1 MTDLLL
7 SEMLALLLVLPALL
21 RPFSNHL
28 KRGRAIPIL
37 PFLSLFVCICIIIGQ
52 GIVLFLFMLSL
63 FVLIVCLSEVG
74 RLISFFQDVLN
85 DFYGIASIILRI
97 LLLIL
102 WGCVT
107 YFAFH
112 FTPEPAIKT
121 EHQLTVRPVELN
133 NTAMQQNEPKAS
145 FIESVLIERTGGADK
160 KALVIVAE
168 AFPANGQPGSIA
180 AFAADNGYTVLEIT
194 RLNPKPLIPRA
205 ELYGKLLHL
214 AGKKEQR
221 YLAKES
227 DPQTAAHFSAFL
239 QKVIARYGVRK
250 RLFLYAEGIYTD
262 LAAQFCAENPGTF
275 TGVFFCLSE
284 EEPMPQIPEGWAQIV
299 REDELTASAAVIP
312 AVSGLAAAAHPTIS
326 GTDPAVDMDSSSG
339 ESHSAEAG
347 ASSAPAAKPADS
359 SDAASAVPLPFCC
372 YIRPYPMLAGFGS
385 LRAEDIFAAEL
396 LGSGRSI
403 GRQDKAAAAAAFDR
417 YAVLF

>member
-85 DFYGIASIILRI
+85 DFYGIASIMLRI

-102 WGCVT
+102 WGGVT

-121 EHQLTVRPVELN
+121 EHQLTVRPVDLS
-133 NTAMQQNEPKAS
+133 NTA
-145 FIESVLIERTGGADK
+145 IESLLIERTGGADK

-205 ELYGKLLHL
+205 DLYGKLLHL

-299 REDELTASAAVIP
+299 REDELAASTAVIP
-312 AVSGLAAAAHPTIS
+312 AVSGLASAAHPTIS

-347 ASSAPAAKPADS
+347 AFSAPAAKPADAS
-359 SDAASAVPLPFCC
+359 GIASAVPLPFCC
-372 YIRPYPMLAGFGS
+372 YIRPYPVLAGFGS